1 MQNEIG
7 MSFLQVY
14 ILFLDNIFILILYFV
29 NVFT

>member
-14 ILFLDNIFILILYFV
+14 ILFFDNIFILILYFV
-29 NVFT
+29 NVYT